1 MLIFI
6 SAVAVVLIVSFLC
19 SIFESVLLS
28 LSRSQI
34 EIIAQSGHRAGRLL
48 ADFKENMDM
57 PIAAILIL
65 NTAAHTVGAAVAGAS
80 YAEAF
85 SPSTLWLFSLLFT
98 IAVLL
103 FTEIVPKTL
112 GVSYAQSLAVPVAIG
127 IEWLTRLLRPLV
139 LLSER
144 ISRSIRKR
152 EETPVTSVEE
162 IRLLAALGRSHG
174 VVGGRTAGMII
185 GAAELRALDAYDVLV
200 PREDVRFLMER
211 MSREEVLSLIESSGF
226 SRFPLSSSSDLND
239 VVGVVYAKEIMS
251 WLLSHESDVLDWNT
265 LCREVTFVPRSLHLP
280 ELLRT
285 IQENRRHMVVVVD
298 EHGGVD
304 GIVTLEDVIEE
315 IVGEIYD
322 ESDVPLDD
330 LVEEDDGSLVVD
342 GAVDLRKLSAH
353 LGLRWDPSEAVSTVG
368 GLITSRLEKIP
379 AEGDAIVWNGYQI
392 EVVRADSR
400 RVRRVSIR
408 KEASGNQAAD

>member
-1 MLIFI
+1 
-6 SAVAVVLIVSFLC
+6 
-19 SIFESVLLS
+19 
-28 LSRSQI
+28 
-34 EIIAQSGHRAGRLL
+34 
-48 ADFKENMDM
+48 
-57 PIAAILIL
+57 
-65 NTAAHTVGAAVAGAS
+65 
-80 YAEAF
+80 
-85 SPSTLWLFSLLFT
+85 
-98 IAVLL
+98 
-103 FTEIVPKTL
+103 
-112 GVSYAQSLAVPVAIG
+112 
-127 IEWLTRLLRPLV
+127 
-139 LLSER
+139 
-144 ISRSIRKR
+144 
-152 EETPVTSVEE
+152 
-162 IRLLAALGRSHG
+162 
-174 VVGGRTAGMII
+174 
-185 GAAELRALDAYDVLV
+185 
-200 PREDVRFLMER
+200 
-211 MSREEVLSLIESSGF
+211 
-226 SRFPLSSSSDLND
+226 
-239 VVGVVYAKEIMS
+239 
-251 WLLSHESDVLDWNT
+251 
-265 LCREVTFVPRSLHLP
+265 
-280 ELLRT
+280 
-285 IQENRRHMVVVVD
+285 MVVVVD